1 MVKVHGRPLSWAFF
15 QKGETLLKLATKIII
30 GLILGAVVGIVLNV
44 TSPDLF
50 SKLNTFLFGP
60 LGTIFLN
67 LIKMLVVPIVF
78 FSLTLG
84 VAGLGDP
91 KKLGRIGAKTIAY
104 FLSTTA
110 VAIIIGLILAL
121 VIKPGEIGSYD
132 TSSAEYSAEKAPSIA
147 ETLLN
152 IIPTN
157 PVQAMAEGNMLQIIA
172 FSILVGLGI
181 TMLGKKADALL
192 KVVEQGNEL
201 MMYLVNLVMK
211 FAPYGT
217 FGLIATAIGSQG
229 WSAIKAM
236 GLYMIVVI
244 LALVIHTIVTYG
256 TTIALFAKRN
266 PITFFK
272 DFSEV
277 MIVAFSTSS
286 SNATLPVSMDV
297 AQRKLK
303 VPEPISS
310 FVQPLGATINMD
322 GTAIM
327 QGVATIFIAQVY
339 GVDLTMPQLL
349 MVVLTAVLA
358 SIGTAGV
365 PGVGLIMLAMVLQS
379 VNLPVAGI
387 ALILGIDRLLDMI
400 RTAVNTTGD
409 AACAVIV
416 TETEKKHGKIE
427 APHSEVSM

>member
-1 MVKVHGRPLSWAFF
+1 M
-15 QKGETLLKLATKIII
+15 KLATKIII
-30 GLILGAVVGIVLNV
+30 GLLLGAAVGIILNV
-44 TSPDLF
+44 TSPDVF
-50 SKLNTFLFGP
+50 NKLNTFLFGP

-91 KKLGRIGAKTIAY
+91 KKLGRIGAKTISY
-104 FLSTTA
+104 FLTTTA
-110 VAIIIGLILAL
+110 VAITIGLILAL
-121 VIKPGEIGSYD
+121 VIKPGKIGTYD
-132 TSSAEYSAEKAPSIA
+132 TSAAEYSAEKAPNVA

-157 PVQAMAEGNMLQIIA
+157 PIQAMAEGNMLQIIA

-192 KVVEQGNEL
+192 KVVEQGNDL
-201 MMYLVNLVMK
+201 MMYLVNFVMK

-217 FGLIATAIGSQG
+217 FGLIAGAIGSQG
-229 WSAIKAM
+229 WDAIKAM

-244 LALVIHTIVTYG
+244 LALFIHAVVTYG
-256 TTIALFAKRN
+256 STVALIAKRN
-266 PITFFK
+266 PLTFFK

-277 MIVAFSTSS
+277 MVVAFSTSS

-327 QGVATIFIAQVY
+327 QGVATVFIAQVY
-339 GVDLTMPQLL
+339 NVDLSFTQL
-349 MVVLTAVLA
+349 MTVVLTAVLA

-365 PGVGLIMLAMVLQS
+365 PGVGLVLLAMVLQT
-379 VNLPVAGI
+379 VGLPVEGI

-427 APHSEVSM
+427 APHTEVSM

>member
-1 MVKVHGRPLSWAFF
+1 M
-15 QKGETLLKLATKIII
+15 KLATKIII
-30 GLILGAVVGIVLNV
+30 ALLLGAAVGIILNV
-44 TSPDLF
+44 TSPDVF

-91 KKLGRIGAKTIAY
+91 KKLGRIGAKTISF
-104 FLSTTA
+104 FLVTTA
-110 VAIIIGLILAL
+110 IAIIIGLVLAL
-121 VIKPGEIGSYD
+121 VIKPGTIGTYD
-132 TSSAEYSAEKAPSIA
+132 TSAAEYSAQKAPSIA

-192 KVVEQGNEL
+192 KVVEQGNDL

-217 FGLIATAIGSQG
+217 FGLIAGAIGSQG
-229 WSAIKAM
+229 WDAIKAM

-244 LALVIHTIVTYG
+244 LALFIHTIVTYG
-256 TTIALFAKRN
+256 SAIAFLAKRN
-266 PITFFK
+266 PLTFFK

-277 MIVAFSTSS
+277 MLVAFSTSS

-327 QGVATIFIAQVY
+327 QGVATVFIAQVY
-339 GVDLTMPQLL
+339 GNDLSLTQLL

-365 PGVGLIMLAMVLQS
+365 PGVGLIMLAMVLQT
-379 VNLPVAGI
+379 VGLPVEGI

-427 APHSEVSM
+427 APHSEVSV

>member
-1 MVKVHGRPLSWAFF
+1 MGFF
-15 QKGETLLKLATKIII
+15 WKGEICYMKLATKIII
-30 GLILGAVVGIVLNV
+30 ALLLGAAVGIILNV

-91 KKLGRIGAKTIAY
+91 KKLGRIGAKTISF
-104 FLSTTA
+104 FLVTTA
-110 VAIIIGLILAL
+110 IAIIIGLVLAL
-121 VIKPGEIGSYD
+121 VIKPGTIGTYD
-132 TSSAEYSAEKAPSIA
+132 TSAAEYSAQKAPSIA

-181 TMLGKKADALL
+181 TVLGKKADALL
-192 KVVEQGNEL
+192 KVVEQGNDL

-217 FGLIATAIGSQG
+217 FGLIAGAIGSQG
-229 WSAIKAM
+229 WDAIKAM

-244 LALVIHTIVTYG
+244 LALFIHTIVTYG
-256 TTIALFAKRN
+256 SAIAFLAKRN
-266 PITFFK
+266 PLTFFK

-277 MIVAFSTSS
+277 MLVAFSTSS
-286 SNATLPVSMDV
+286 SNATLPLSMDV

-327 QGVATIFIAQVY
+327 QGVATVFIAQVY
-339 GVDLTMPQLL
+339 GYDLTFTQLL
-349 MVVLTAVLA
+349 TVVLTAVLA

-365 PGVGLIMLAMVLQS
+365 PGVGLILLAMVLQT
-379 VNLPVAGI
+379 VGLPVEGI

-427 APHSEVSM
+427 APHSEVSV

>member
-1 MVKVHGRPLSWAFF
+1 MGFF
-15 QKGETLLKLATKIII
+15 WKGEICYMKLATKIII
-30 GLILGAVVGIVLNV
+30 ALLLGAAVGIILNV
-44 TSPDLF
+44 TSPDVF

-91 KKLGRIGAKTIAY
+91 KKLGRIGAKTISF
-104 FLSTTA
+104 FLVTTA
-110 VAIIIGLILAL
+110 IAIIIGLILAL
-121 VIKPGEIGSYD
+121 VIKPGTIGTYD
-132 TSSAEYSAEKAPSIA
+132 TSAAEYSAQKAPSIA

-192 KVVEQGNEL
+192 KVVEQGNDL

-217 FGLIATAIGSQG
+217 FGLIAGAIGSQG
-229 WSAIKAM
+229 WDAIKAM

-244 LALVIHTIVTYG
+244 LALFIHTIVTYG
-256 TTIALFAKRN
+256 SAIAFLAKRN
-266 PITFFK
+266 PLTFFK

-277 MIVAFSTSS
+277 MLVAFSTSS

-327 QGVATIFIAQVY
+327 QGVATVFIAQVY
-339 GVDLTMPQLL
+339 GNDLSLTQLL

-365 PGVGLIMLAMVLQS
+365 PGVGLIMLAMVLQT
-379 VNLPVAGI
+379 VGLPVEGI

-427 APHSEVSM
+427 APHSEVSV

>member
-1 MVKVHGRPLSWAFF
+1 M
-15 QKGETLLKLATKIII
+15 KLATKIII
-30 GLILGAVVGIVLNV
+30 ALLLGAAVGIILNV

-91 KKLGRIGAKTIAY
+91 KKLGRIGAKTISF
-104 FLSTTA
+104 FLVTTA
-110 VAIIIGLILAL
+110 IAIMIGLVLAL
-121 VIKPGEIGSYD
+121 VIKPGTIGTYD
-132 TSSAEYSAEKAPSIA
+132 TSAAEYSAQKAPSIA

-192 KVVEQGNEL
+192 KVIEQGNDL

-217 FGLIATAIGSQG
+217 FGLIAGAIGSQG
-229 WSAIKAM
+229 WDAIKAM

-244 LALVIHTIVTYG
+244 VALFIHTIVTYG
-256 TTIALFAKRN
+256 SAIAFLAKRN
-266 PITFFK
+266 PLTFFK

-277 MIVAFSTSS
+277 MLVAFSTSS

-327 QGVATIFIAQVY
+327 QGVATVFIAQVY
-339 GVDLTMPQLL
+339 GYDLTFTQLL
-349 MVVLTAVLA
+349 TVVLTAVLA

-365 PGVGLIMLAMVLQS
+365 PGVGLILLAMVLQT
-379 VNLPVAGI
+379 VGLPVEGI

-427 APHSEVSM
+427 APHSEVSV

>member
-1 MVKVHGRPLSWAFF
+1 M
-15 QKGETLLKLATKIII
+15 KLATKIII
-30 GLILGAVVGIVLNV
+30 ALLLGAAVGIILNV

-91 KKLGRIGAKTIAY
+91 KKLGRIGAKTISF
-104 FLSTTA
+104 FLVTTA
-110 VAIIIGLILAL
+110 IAIIIGLVLAL
-121 VIKPGEIGSYD
+121 VIKPGTIGTYD
-132 TSSAEYSAEKAPSIA
+132 TSAAEYSAQKAPSIA

-192 KVVEQGNEL
+192 KVVEQGNDL

-217 FGLIATAIGSQG
+217 FGLIAGAIGSQG
-229 WSAIKAM
+229 WDAIKAM

-244 LALVIHTIVTYG
+244 LALFIHSIATYG
-256 TTIALFAKRN
+256 AAIAFLAKRN
-266 PITFFK
+266 PLTFFK

-277 MIVAFSTSS
+277 MLVAFSTSS

-327 QGVATIFIAQVY
+327 QGVATVFIAQVY
-339 GVDLTMPQLL
+339 GYDLTFTQLL
-349 MVVLTAVLA
+349 TVVLTAVLA

-365 PGVGLIMLAMVLQS
+365 PGVGLILLAMVLQT
-379 VNLPVAGI
+379 VGLPVEGI

-427 APHSEVSM
+427 APHSEVSV

>member
-1 MVKVHGRPLSWAFF
+1 M
-15 QKGETLLKLATKIII
+15 KLATKIII

>member
-1 MVKVHGRPLSWAFF
+1 M
-15 QKGETLLKLATKIII
+15 KLATKIII
-30 GLILGAVVGIVLNV
+30 ALLLGAAVGIILNV

-91 KKLGRIGAKTIAY
+91 KKLGRIGAKTISF
-104 FLSTTA
+104 FLVTTA
-110 VAIIIGLILAL
+110 IAIIIGLVLAL
-121 VIKPGEIGSYD
+121 VIKPGTIGTYD
-132 TSSAEYSAEKAPSIA
+132 TSAAEYSAQKAPSIA

-192 KVVEQGNEL
+192 KVVEQGNDL

-217 FGLIATAIGSQG
+217 FGLIAGAIGSQG
-229 WSAIKAM
+229 WDAIKAM

-244 LALVIHTIVTYG
+244 LALFIHTIVTYG
-256 TTIALFAKRN
+256 SAIAFLAKRN
-266 PITFFK
+266 PLTFFK

-277 MIVAFSTSS
+277 MLVAFSTSS

-327 QGVATIFIAQVY
+327 QGVATVFIAQVY
-339 GVDLTMPQLL
+339 GNDLSLTQLL

-365 PGVGLIMLAMVLQS
+365 PGVGLIMLAMVLQT
-379 VNLPVAGI
+379 VGLPVEGI

-427 APHSEVSM
+427 APHSEVSV

>member
-1 MVKVHGRPLSWAFF
+1 M
-15 QKGETLLKLATKIII
+15 KLATKIII
-30 GLILGAVVGIVLNV
+30 GLLLGAAVGIILNV

-50 SKLNTFLFGP
+50 NKLNTFLFGP

-91 KKLGRIGAKTIAY
+91 KKLGRIGAKTISY
-104 FLSTTA
+104 FLTTTA
-110 VAIIIGLILAL
+110 VAITIGLILAL
-121 VIKPGEIGSYD
+121 VIKPGKIGTYD
-132 TSSAEYSAEKAPSIA
+132 TSAAEYSAEKAPNVA

-192 KVVEQGNEL
+192 KVVEQGNDL
-201 MMYLVNLVMK
+201 MMYLVNFVMK

-217 FGLIATAIGSQG
+217 FGLIAGAIGSQG
-229 WSAIKAM
+229 WDAIKAM

-244 LALVIHTIVTYG
+244 LALFIHAVVTYG
-256 TTIALFAKRN
+256 STVALIAKRN
-266 PITFFK
+266 PLTFFK

-277 MIVAFSTSS
+277 MVVAFSTSS

-327 QGVATIFIAQVY
+327 QGVATVFIAQVY
-339 GVDLTMPQLL
+339 NVDLSFTQLIT
-349 MVVLTAVLA
+349 VVLTAVLA

-365 PGVGLIMLAMVLQS
+365 PGVGLILLAMVLQT
-379 VNLPVAGI
+379 VGLPVEGI

-427 APHSEVSM
+427 APHTEVSM